1 VIRVSSALASPLIH
15 SALALRLRRS
25 ARITTPAGSTQPS
38 SRAGQGPSLASNGGQ
53 RLGSKI
59 ISVLVALA
67 VSAAVAGA
75 AIAAAPAAVPVD
87 ERAVHELAAQLRCVV
102 CQTLSVADSP
112 SETANQMRQIIRERL
127 AAGETPEQVRQYF
140 VQRYGEWIL
149 LAPPKEGFNLLV
161 WAVPFVGLAAGLVL
175 VVIVLRRWSRKPAAV
190 PSTPVD
196 PAMRE
201 RIRREMSGGGHP

>member
-1 VIRVSSALASPLIH
+1 MIRVYSALASSLIH

-25 ARITTPAGSTQPS
+25 ARTATSAGSTQPS
-38 SRAGQGPSLASNGGQ
+38 SRAGQGPSLTSNGGQ

-59 ISVLVALA
+59 ISALAALA
-67 VSAAVAGA
+67 VSAVLS
-75 AIAAAPAAVPVD
+75 AAAPAAVPVD
-87 ERAVHELAAQLRCVV
+87 ERVVHELAAQLRCVV

-161 WAVPFVGLAAGLVL
+161 WVVPFVGLGAGLVL